1 MSSLVAA
8 HRAQL
13 QTQAAEQ
20 VKRYS
25 QYRGH
30 FDDYKMVQIK
40 RAVKTKMGLAF
51 DQGEFA
57 IAKPEIR
64 HFIRHDNVKGVAI
77 TVWSMKHKC
86 DISILARDVEIIEGV
101 FPEIEV
107 DYRGV
112 R

>member
-1 MSSLVAA
+1 MSSTAA
-8 HRAQL
+8 ALRALL
-13 QTQAAEQ
+13 QVQAADQ
-20 VKRYS
+20 VSRFP

-30 FDDYKMVQIK
+30 FDEYKMVQIK
-40 RAVKTKMGLAF
+40 RAIKTKMGLAF
-51 DQGEFA
+51 DQDEFA

-101 FPEIEV
+101 FSEIEI
-107 DYRGV
+107 DDRGV
-112 R
+112 

>member
-1 MSSLVAA
+1 MALKANLLEIARSQT
-8 HRAQL
+8 AQFP
-13 QTQAAEQ
+13 
-20 VKRYS
+20 